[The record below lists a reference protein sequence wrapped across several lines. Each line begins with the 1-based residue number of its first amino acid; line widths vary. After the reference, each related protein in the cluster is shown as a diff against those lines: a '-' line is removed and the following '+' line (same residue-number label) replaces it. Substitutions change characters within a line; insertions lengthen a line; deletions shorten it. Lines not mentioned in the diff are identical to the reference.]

1 MKLSTRS
8 RYGIRMMLE
17 LAQNYSKGLVFLKD
31 ISKNQDISE
40 KYLGQIIIPLR
51 SAKLVSS
58 SRGAHGGYSLA
69 KKPAAIS
76 LFDIVS
82 VLEGS
87 ISVVECVADPS
98 VCDRVKK
105 CPTRA
110 IWEKLDKQIHDYLR
124 GITLEDIINTCGKSG
139 KGQNNFQI

>member
-17 LAQNYSKGLVFLKD
+17 LAQNYGKGLVFLKD

-40 KYLGQIIIPLR
+40 KYLGQIIIPLK
-51 SAKLVSS
+51 SAKLVAS
-58 SRGAHGGYSLA
+58 SRGAHGGYSLS
-69 KKPAAIS
+69 KSPAAIN

-87 ISVVECVADPS
+87 ISVVECVGDPS
-98 VCDRVKK
+98 VCDRVKQ
-105 CPTRA
+105 CPTRNV
-110 IWEKLDKQIHDYLR
+110 WGKLDKLIHDYLR
-124 GITLEDIINTCGKSG
+124 GITLEDLINMSGKS
-139 KGQNNFQI
+139 KNSQSYQI